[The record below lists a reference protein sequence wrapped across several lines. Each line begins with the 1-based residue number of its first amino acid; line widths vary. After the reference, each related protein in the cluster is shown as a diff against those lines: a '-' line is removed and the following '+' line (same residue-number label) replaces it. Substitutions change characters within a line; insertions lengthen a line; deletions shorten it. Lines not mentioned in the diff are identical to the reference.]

1 MNKALG
7 IALLVVGV
15 VLTILGINASE
26 SLSSDVSRF
35 FTGAPTEKSIWL
47 LIAGIG
53 SGIVGLFLSLRRS
66 ATS

>member
-7 IALLVVGV
+7 IALLVVGI

-35 FTGAPTEKSIWL
+35 FTGAPTDKSIWL
-47 LIAGIG
+47 LIGGIV
-53 SGIVGLFLSLRRS
+53 SGIVGLILSLKPS
-66 ATS
+66 ASS

>member
-15 VLTILGINASE
+15 VLTILGFNASE

-35 FTGAPTEKSIWL
+35 FTGAPTDKSVWL
-47 LIAGIG
+47 LIGGIM
-53 SGIVGLFLSLRRS
+53 SGIVGLILSLRRS